1 MIELK
6 IHEVRQNAGGG
17 SSVVIFDAEI
27 HFTASGQTTVHVDSV
42 EPADTDPV
50 LVEEAKR
57 GILAGI
63 AHVLEPLDKSASVR
77 VRRLVVNPVDFKPSR
92 FTLLTALELK
102 RLLG

>member
-1 MIELK
+1 M
-6 IHEVRQNAGGG
+6 
-17 SSVVIFDAEI
+17 
-27 HFTASGQTTVHVDSV
+27 
-42 EPADTDPV
+42 

-63 AHVLEPLDKSASVR
+63 AHVLKPLDKSASVR
-77 VRRLVVNPVDFKPSR
+77 VRRLVVTPVDFKPSG